1 MNCHYFS
8 RSFLDFFFP
17 KRCVGCR
24 VLGKFL
30 CETCIE
36 TIPLAPLSLIHE
48 ADWALDGL
56 FMVAPY
62 QKGSL
67 LQTAIKTMKYR
78 HAPELGDRLGFW
90 MANRLS
96 SVIASDLVLVPVPL
110 HPDRERKRGYNQ
122 ARLLANGV
130 ALNRQIPVKELLRR
144 TRYTC
149 PQAEMSRKG
158 RLRNLQQAF
167 SLSANSA
174 MLNKKVI
181 LIDDVCSTGAT
192 LNECARAL
200 KTGGVQEVWGCVL
213 ARG

>member
-8 RSFLDFFFP
+8 RSLLDFFFP

-24 VLGKFL
+24 LLGEFL

-36 TIPLAPLSLIHE
+36 TIPLSPLSLVHE

-56 FMVAPY
+56 FVVAPY
-62 QKGSL
+62 QKGSI
-67 LQTAIKTMKYR
+67 LQAAIKAMKYR
-78 HAPELGDRLGFW
+78 HAPELGDRLGCW
-90 MANRLS
+90 MGERLS
-96 SVIASDLVLVPVPL
+96 SVISNDLVLHPVPL

-130 ALNRQIPVKELLRR
+130 ALKRQIPVKEWLKR
-144 TRYTC
+144 TRYTL
-149 PQAEMSRKG
+149 PQAEMSRAQ
-158 RLRNLQQAF
+158 RLSNLDQAF
-167 SLSANSA
+167 LLSDKSPI
-174 MLNKKVI
+174 LSKKVA

-192 LNECARAL
+192 LNECA
-200 KTGGVQEVWGCVL
+200 GVQEVWGCVL